1 MKKNGAILVVGKK
14 NEQCFLKVQEKSR
27 EGERMESG
35 EVLAIATAVYN
46 EYFRGFS
53 EWRED
58 LIAEGVLGILVCEQ
72 RYDATKG
79 KLVVYAWRS
88 AWGRMMSYAKVEC
101 RAKLGRVDLTEVDNY
116 ISEQFKSCLEETDII
131 KELGQVRMRKE
142 LQNAIV
148 ERILSGERECDVAD
162 KLGVSRQ
169 YVSLA
174 WNKWKRKVHS
184 RFEFIDGNIEPKRSG
199 K

>member
-1 MKKNGAILVVGKK
+1 
-14 NEQCFLKVQEKSR
+14 
-27 EGERMESG
+27 MESG

-88 AWGRMMSYAKVEC
+88 AWGRMMSYAKDEC
-101 RAKLGRVDLTEVDNY
+101 KAKLGRVDLEDVDNY
-116 ISEQFKSCLEETDII
+116 VSEPFKSCLEETDII
-131 KELGQVRMRKE
+131 EELGQVRMRKE
-142 LQNAIV
+142 LHNAIV
-148 ERILSGERECDVAD
+148 ERMLSGERECDVAE

-174 WNKWKRKVHS
+174 WNKWKQKVHS
-184 RFEFIDGNIEPKRSG
+184 QFDFIDGNIEPKSKKGSG
-199 K
+199 DR

>member
-1 MKKNGAILVVGKK
+1 MK
-14 NEQCFLKVQEKSR
+14 
-27 EGERMESG
+27 SG

-46 EYFRGFS
+46 EHFRGFS

-88 AWGRMMSYAKVEC
+88 AWGRMMSYAKDEC
-101 RAKLGRVDLTEVDNY
+101 RAKAGRVGLEDVDNY
-116 ISEQFKSCLEETDII
+116 VNEPFKSCIEETEII
-131 KELGQVRMRKE
+131 EELGQVRMRKE
-142 LQNAIV
+142 LHNAIV
-148 ERILSGERECDVAD
+148 ELMLSGERECDVAE

-174 WNKWKRKVHS
+174 WNKWKQKVHS
-184 RFEFIDGNIEPKRSG
+184 RFDFVNGNIEPKSEKREW
-199 K
+199 